1 MLWDWVMGNGFKSML
16 FWLAGLLSIALA
28 VFVSYQN
35 GPDSK
40 TSGTFP
46 TFPDPQILSEAAETD
61 RDAAALFAQRYF
73 RLPCFGNALKFVDYA
88 YASTLEPYLDD
99 VPPSEVRNE
108 TKRMCQLRSHTWMP
122 SLSTQTLARDRPLP

>member
-16 FWLAGLLSIALA
+16 FWLAGLLLIALA

-46 TFPDPQILSEAAETD
+46 NRKILLEAAETD